1 MVTPMSASPVTPRI
15 PVAGRFVCV
24 STGPPETTVRLVCLI
39 TGTDAGREQPRRML
53 ILVSVS
59 NHDNSDDL
67 NDDIDDI
74 DIDLI
79 MILIMILMVMM
90 KLMKILFS
98 L

>member
-1 MVTPMSASPVTPRI
+1 M
-15 PVAGRFVCV
+15 
-24 STGPPETTVRLVCLI
+24 RLVCLI

-67 NDDIDDI
+67 NDDIDFD
-74 DIDLI
+74 DDHDV
-79 MILIMILMVMM
+79 IMILMVMM
-90 KLMKILFS
+90 ILMMILFS